1 MMWKIIGTFIVL
13 ALLPFWLIFLYLTIG
28 AMQEKWWYGIFFGSW
43 FWWFFC
49 IDIRMADLSYSRIK
63 VDKRNRTIEIRRLFR
78 LKKVILVD
86 KIKRWRR
93 VRVNNRSGYPNENI
107 YLYYGNSKFLIS
119 EVYIKDYVRFSSF
132 MQQYAG
138 NKCVSRTYFQNI
150 HFLKWPS
157 IVRCRMLL
165 FFYYFLF
172 MSASTSASTFQFIV
186 KK

>member
-1 MMWKIIGTFIVL
+1 MDKKDFYVFEIKSKMMWKIIGTFIVL

-150 HFLKWPS
+150 LDD
-157 IVRCRMLL
+157 MG
-165 FFYYFLF
+165 YFL
-172 MSASTSASTFQFIV
+172 TIN
-186 KK
+186 